1 MNEVPRSRDHFDRR
15 GTMLVRFI
23 LLYVYIYIYR
33 YIVSIDIKKKNPRER
48 KINETHR
55 FSAKI
60 NRTFLKRRYETVTRR
75 FFLFTLKS

>member
-33 YIVSIDIKKKNPRER
+33 YIVSIDKKNPRKR

-55 FSAKI
+55 FSGKI
-60 NRTFLKRRYETVTRR
+60 NRTFLNR
-75 FFLFTLKS
+75 